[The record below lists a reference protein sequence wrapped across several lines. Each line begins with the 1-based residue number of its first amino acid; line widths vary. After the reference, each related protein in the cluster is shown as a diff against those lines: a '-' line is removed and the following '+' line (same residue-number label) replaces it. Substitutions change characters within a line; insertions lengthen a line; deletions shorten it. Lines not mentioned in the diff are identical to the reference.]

1 MGRPLSRARGQTRRH
16 GAVLK
21 GHALSNLQSSLY
33 DLLYRMKNST
43 LLSELR
49 FSYSI
54 EKKFFL
60 FFFLEINIH
69 EIIIQQEC
77 FLLVSFQEEQFDVG
91 EIPSA
96 DLEDGTVSGEVE
108 VRGPIVARNRD
119 EAYSSRR

>member
-1 MGRPLSRARGQTRRH
+1 
-16 GAVLK
+16 
-21 GHALSNLQSSLY
+21 
-33 DLLYRMKNST
+33 MKNST

-119 EAYSSRR
+119 EAYSSRRWVILARLI